1 MKKTME
7 VRKSYLVKFLNP
19 EQEYSVSYDID
30 NKGNRIDKPTVRL
43 GKDLT
48 ENMIVE
54 LFEKELL

>member
-1 MKKTME
+1 ME